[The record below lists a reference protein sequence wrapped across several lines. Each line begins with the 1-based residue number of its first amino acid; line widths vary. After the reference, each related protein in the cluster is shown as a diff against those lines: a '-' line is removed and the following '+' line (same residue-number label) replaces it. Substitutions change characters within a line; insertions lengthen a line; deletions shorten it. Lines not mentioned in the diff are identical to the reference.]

1 MKRKLTAYEKN
12 LIEMT
17 FTSIINTIILLFASL
32 ASGSAIGMQT
42 DMVPIFSFFCY
53 FFLAVNFAC
62 MMIINKKKKIL
73 FYKFLL
79 FVVIYLAFGVAVFF
93 APNYILIYYI
103 ITAVYIGLIIIN
115 RITVLIYNHKIGS
128 IIISSII
135 LLASAL
141 LLIGIVVPL
150 SLENELTPYVIY
162 LLFGLTTLTII
173 ATSFLKIMQII
184 FSRFKTRALI
194 RVLRKTY
201 AIEVLYGLVIL
212 IVAISIMLMLY
223 EPSME
228 SFGDA
233 LWYCFAIVTTI
244 GFGDIYATSLIGR
257 LLSVILGIYGLV
269 VVALITSIIVNLYQE
284 SSSRESKEKEE
295 ERDFLDEI
303 SDEIQEENHE
313 DNKDK

>member
-12 LIEMT
+12 LLEMT
-17 FTSIINTIILLFASL
+17 FTSIVNTIILLFASL
-32 ASGSAIGMQT
+32 ASGSAIAMQT
-42 DMVPIFSFFCY
+42 EMIPIFSFFCY
-53 FFLAVNFAC
+53 FFLAVNFAY

-79 FVVIYLAFGVAVFF
+79 FVVIYIAFGVAVFF
-93 APNYILIYYI
+93 APHYIMIYYI

-115 RITVLIYNHKIGS
+115 RITVLIYNHKISS
-128 IIISSII
+128 IIINSII

-141 LLIGIVVPL
+141 LLIGLVVL
-150 SLENELTPYVIY
+150 AALENELTPDIIY
-162 LLFGLTTLTII
+162 QLFGLTMLTII
-173 ATSFLKIMQII
+173 ALSFLTIMHII
-184 FSRFKTRALI
+184 FSRFKTRVLF

-212 IVAISIMLMLY
+212 IAAISIMLMLY
-223 EPSME
+223 EPSIK

-244 GFGDIYATSLIGR
+244 GFGDIYATSTIGR
-257 LLSVILGIYGLV
+257 ILSVILGIYGLV

-284 SSSRESKEKEE
+284 SSSRESEKKEE
-295 ERDFLDEI
+295 QDFLDKI
-303 SDEIQEENHE
+303 SDEIQEENQE